1 MDDYTNESI
10 HSSCH
15 FFLCLKKSNNF
26 YQCHSLFFINSHN
39 TNSRRWQYLKLQWW
53 LVLPTWQNIESWGR
67 WTSWGLVWL
76 CSLMWEDVLT
86 VGECIH
92 CSLILDCGRV
102 ASSSK
107 IFLDLGPRLYLK
119 IWVDARGLRLMGQT
133 NQVQYQRK

>member
-1 MDDYTNESI
+1 MDDYTNEPI
-10 HSSCH
+10 HSSSH

-26 YQCHSLFFINSHN
+26 YQCHLLFFINSHN
-39 TNSRRWQYLKLQWW
+39 TNSGRWQYSPKLQWW

-92 CSLILDCGRV
+92 CSLILDWGHV

-107 IFLDLGPRLYLK
+107 IFLGLGPMLYLK
-119 IWVDARGLRLMGQT
+119 IWADARGLRLMGQT
-133 NQVQYQRK
+133 N